1 MEKKNMNNHKLYCCY
16 SLPLKNF
23 LFEHGVK
30 YEIVALSPKTKS
42 TMWIYIKDETLDRFL
57 NEWSNNTK

>member
-30 YEIVALSPKTKS
+30 YEIVALHNLKC
-42 TMWIYIKDETLDRFL
+42 MF
-57 NEWSNNTK
+57 